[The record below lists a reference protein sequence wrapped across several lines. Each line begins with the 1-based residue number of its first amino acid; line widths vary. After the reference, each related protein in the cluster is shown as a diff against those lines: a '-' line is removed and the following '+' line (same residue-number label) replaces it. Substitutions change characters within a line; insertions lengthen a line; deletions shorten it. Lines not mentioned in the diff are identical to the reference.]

1 MPRSAIAGPTRR
13 EQRREQTL
21 GEIKALAM
29 EQVAAGGP
37 EAVSLNG
44 IARTMAMSPAA
55 IYRYFANRDALLTA
69 LIRDAYADLAQTIEQ
84 AATGGALPPDRR
96 LRQMAEAFRAW
107 ALADPH
113 RYLLLFG
120 TPVPGYQAPMDT
132 FETAFGT
139 LTVLSTVAAELL
151 GSTEGGAPLRLATV
165 LWTRMHGVVSL
176 EVAGQ
181 FAHLDLDP
189 AEFFS
194 EEVESAVAQASQ
206 SS

>member
-1 MPRSAIAGPTRR
+1 MTGSPGNRRERYRREGTDEIKRLAMLQLAESGSAGISLSAIARQMGMTGP
-13 EQRREQTL
+13 
-21 GEIKALAM
+21 AL
-29 EQVAAGGP
+29 
-37 EAVSLNG
+37 
-44 IARTMAMSPAA
+44 
-55 IYRYFANRDALLTA
+55 YRYFANRDALLTA
-69 LIRDAYADLAQTIEQ
+69 LIRDGYADLAQAIEQ
-84 AATGGALPPDRR
+84 AATSGAALPPDRR

-189 AEFFS
+189 GEFFS
-194 EEVESAVAQASQ
+194 EEVESAVAQAGR
-206 SS
+206 